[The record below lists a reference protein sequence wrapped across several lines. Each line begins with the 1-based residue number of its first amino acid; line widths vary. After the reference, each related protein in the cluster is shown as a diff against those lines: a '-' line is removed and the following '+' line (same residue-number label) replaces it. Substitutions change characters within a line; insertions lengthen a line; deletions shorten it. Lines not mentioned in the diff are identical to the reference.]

1 MNHTVKTVT
10 LSNGLR
16 LPYVEQGHAA
26 GVPVVLL
33 HGITDSWRS
42 YECVLPHLP
51 PSMRAFALTQRA
63 MATPIGRAPGTA
75 PRTWPPTSSSS

>member
-42 YECVLPHLP
+42 YECVMPHLP
-51 PSMRAFALTQRA
+51 PSMRAFALTQRGHGDA
-63 MATPIGRAPGTA
+63 DRPLCL
-75 PRTWPPTSSSS
+75 